1 MQSLTSKD
9 KPCDFFFLEQVFTEP
24 ELNKQAA
31 KSRSYKAFWIHYTQ
45 KRQKRFT
52 VPRHPISS
60 SHFPGLLAYYRCE
73 ETAKYRAFEHDWRTA
88 WFRTT
93 IKEIQAKEDPCLF
106 LTIRTDR
113 QPHVKI
119 RITHLDDDK
128 KSLNY
133 TSMEKN
139 LSEPPKLCQIS
150 CWPLDPVVVVTF
162 RTNCYPVWY
171 ILVYLQLFVYTLHRQ
186 GLASISSYQLLRGG
200 WGFNESVRADMKS
213 SEVKKAG
220 LWLVQKQV
228 TSTWTR

>member
-1 MQSLTSKD
+1 MW
-9 KPCDFFFLEQVFTEP
+9 FFFLEQVFTEP

-119 RITHLDDDK
+119 RITHLDDDRR
-128 KSLNY
+128 SLNY
-133 TSMEKN
+133 NSMEKN
-139 LSEPPKLCQIS
+139 LSEPPKLCQIL

-162 RTNCYPVWY
+162 RTNCIETTRMIYSCVSSIVCLHFAPSGLGLNFLLSASKRRVGFQRKCTSRY
-171 ILVYLQLFVYTLHRQ
+171 EIIRGKKSRVVTRSKASDQYLNK
-186 GLASISSYQLLRGG
+186 I
-200 WGFNESVRADMKS
+200 
-213 SEVKKAG
+213 
-220 LWLVQKQV
+220 
-228 TSTWTR
+228 TWQNM

>member
-1 MQSLTSKD
+1 MQSLTGKD

-31 KSRSYKAFWIHYTQ
+31 KSCSYKAFWIHYTQ

-73 ETAKYRAFEHDWRTA
+73 ETAKYRAFEHDWRTP

-128 KSLNY
+128 QSLNY
-133 TSMEKN
+133 TSMERTWASHPNCAKFPVDRWIL
-139 LSEPPKLCQIS
+139 LSLSRSELTVIPYDIFLCI
-150 CWPLDPVVVVTF
+150 F
-162 RTNCYPVWY
+162 NC
-171 ILVYLQLFVYTLHRQ
+171 LFTLCT
-186 GLASISSYQLLRGG
+186 
-200 WGFNESVRADMKS
+200 VRAWPQFPPIS
-213 SEVKKAG
+213 F
-220 LWLVQKQV
+220 
-228 TSTWTR
+228 